1 MSESKLLSSVL
12 SGLSGLSDLS
22 DLAGLRGR
30 FSDRGASLVEYSL
43 LIALIAV
50 VVIASVA
57 LFGGSVNENFSVIA
71 SEVNG

>member
-12 SGLSGLSDLS
+12 SGLPGLPGLP
-22 DLAGLRGR
+22 GLRGR